1 VRTAVQAALADAT
14 HAQRGFAAGEDDTMK
29 AQFDPA
35 KNELIEL
42 TEAGR
47 AEFVAAVRPV
57 LDQAMTGFRE
67 DLCEYLPRS

>member
-1 VRTAVQAALADAT
+1 
-14 HAQRGFAAGEDDTMK
+14 MK

-67 DLCEYLPRS
+67 DLFEYLPRS